1 MNRRDWMKIAGGA
14 AAIAALPLR
23 VEAAHGHHDGAAPD
37 GKATLETEIVR
48 LNLRHT
54 WTTTMSSS
62 EYRDVI
68 YTRYARDGVTGLGEG
83 APIVRYKED
92 AKSADTMLQGVRR
105 YVETADPWTYDKLLA
120 HVFKQVKGEHAG
132 KAALDIALFDWIGKR
147 LNVPVY
153 RLFGL
158 DPADAPITTMSIGVD
173 TPEMTRQK
181 VEEAAD
187 FPVLKIKMGI
197 GKDED
202 TLKAIR
208 AVTKKHLRVD
218 ANEGWTSKEE
228 ALAKIQWL
236 EQDGG
241 VEFVEQP
248 MPGDRTADH
257 AWLRERVKMPII
269 ADEACTDITQIPS
282 LAAAYS
288 GLNVKLDKAG
298 GILEAHR
305 WLTIARAL
313 GMKTM
318 LGCMV
323 SSSISVTAAAHLSP
337 LVDYAD
343 LDGNLLIGND
353 RFRGVTVHNGKLV
366 LPTGPGLGLTKGN

>member
-1 MNRRDWMKIAGGA
+1 MNRRDWMKTAGGA
-14 AAIAALPLR
+14 AAAAAWPLDALR
-23 VEAAHGHHDGAAPD
+23 ATAAPEGG
-37 GKATLETEIVR
+37 GKLDTEIVR
-48 LNLRHT
+48 LALRHT

-62 EYRDVI
+62 DYRDVI
-68 YTRYARDGVTGLGEG
+68 YARYTKDGVTGLGEG

-92 AKSADTMLQGVRR
+92 AKSAEAMLQGIRAL
-105 YVETADPWTYDKLLA
+105 VEKSDPWAYDKLLRQ
-120 HVFKQVKGEHAG
+120 VFQAVKGEHAG

-147 LNVPVY
+147 LNIPVY

-158 DPADAPITTMSIGVD
+158 DPADAPITTMSIGID
-173 TPEMTRQK
+173 TPEVTKQK

-202 TLKAIR
+202 TLRAIR
-208 AVTKKHLRVD
+208 AVTKKRLRVD
-218 ANEGWTSKEE
+218 ANEGWKTKEE
-228 ALAKIQWL
+228 ALEKLQWL

-248 MPGDRTADH
+248 MRGDMTAQH

-269 ADEACTDITQIPS
+269 ADEACTDAATIPA
-282 LAAAYS
+282 LAGAYD

-305 WLTIARAL
+305 WISIARAL

-337 LVDYAD
+337 LADYAD

-353 RFRGVTVHNGKLV
+353 RYRGVTVAKGRLR
-366 LPTGPGLGLTKGN
+366 LPTGPGLGLTQIG

>member
-1 MNRRDWMKIAGGA
+1 MNRRDWMKTAGGA
-14 AAIAALPLR
+14 AAMAAFPLDVLAQPATR
-23 VEAAHGHHDGAAPD
+23 GGGA
-37 GKATLETEIVR
+37 ATLETEIVR

-68 YTRYARDGVTGLGEG
+68 YTRYTKDGVTGFGEG

-92 AKSADTMLQGVRR
+92 AKGADAMLKGIQDLVGK
-105 YVETADPWTYDKLLA
+105 ADPWAYDKLLA
-120 HVFKQVKGEHAG
+120 QVFQRVKGEHAG
-132 KAALDIALFDWIGKR
+132 KAALDIAIFDWIGKR
-147 LNVPVY
+147 LNIPIY

-173 TPEMTRQK
+173 TPELTKQK

-208 AVTKKHLRVD
+208 AVTKKPLRVD
-218 ANEGWTSKEE
+218 ANEGWKTKEE
-228 ALAKIQWL
+228 ALAKLQWL

-248 MPGDRTADH
+248 MRGDLMAEH

-269 ADEACTDITQIPS
+269 ADEACTEITAIPA
-282 LAAAYS
+282 LADAYD
-288 GLNVKLDKAG
+288 GLNIKLDKAG

-305 WLTIARAL
+305 WLSMARAL

-343 LDGNLLIGND
+343 LDGNLLISND
-353 RFRGVTVHNGKLV
+353 RYRGVLV
-366 LPTGPGLGLTKGN
+366 KQGRLILPGGPGLGLTTAQG

>member
-1 MNRRDWMKIAGGA
+1 MNRRDWMRTAGTA
-14 AAIAALPLR
+14 AAAAALPVDVFGR
-23 VEAAHGHHDGAAPD
+23 GGAPD
-37 GKATLETEIVR
+37 GGAKLETEIVR
-48 LNLRHT
+48 LALRHT

-62 EYRDVI
+62 DYRDVI
-68 YTRYARDGVTGLGEG
+68 YTRYTRDGVTGLGEG

-92 AKSADTMLQGVRR
+92 AKSAAAMLRSVRGL
-105 YVETADPWTYDKLLA
+105 VEAADPWAYEKLLGRVSA
-120 HVFKQVKGEHAG
+120 TVKGEHAG
-132 KAALDIALFDWIGKR
+132 KAALDIALFDWLGKR
-147 LNVPVY
+147 MDVPVY

-158 DPADAPITTMSIGVD
+158 DPADAPVTTMSIGVD
-173 TPEMTRQK
+173 TPEMTKQK

-197 GKDED
+197 GKDEA

-208 AVTKKHLRVD
+208 AVTKKPLRVD
-218 ANEGWTSKEE
+218 ANEGWKTREE
-228 ALAKIQWL
+228 ALRKIQWL
-236 EQDGG
+236 EQDGA

-248 MPGDRTADH
+248 MRADMMAEH

-269 ADEACTDITQIPS
+269 ADEACTEIAAIPA
-282 LAAAYS
+282 LADAYD

-298 GILEAHR
+298 GILQARR
-305 WLTIARAL
+305 WITIARAL

-323 SSSISVTAAAHLSP
+323 SSSISVSAAAHLSP

-343 LDGNLLIGND
+343 LDGNLLISND
-353 RFRGVTVHNGKLV
+353 RYRGVTVKNGRLV
-366 LPTGPGLGLTKGN
+366 LPTGGGLGLTKL

>member
-1 MNRRDWMKIAGGA
+1 MNRRDWMKAASGA
-14 AAIAALPLR
+14 AAFAAFPPELL
-23 VEAAHGHHDGAAPD
+23 AAQAAPS
-37 GKATLETEIVR
+37 GRAKLETEVVR
-48 LNLRHT
+48 LTLRHT

-68 YTRYARDGVTGLGEG
+68 YARYTRDGVTGLGEG

-92 AKSADTMLQGVRR
+92 AKGAQAMLQGIQEM
-105 YVETADPWTYDKLLA
+105 VETADPWAYEKLLA
-120 HVFKQVKGEHAG
+120 QVFAKVKGEHAG
-132 KAALDIALFDWIGKR
+132 KSALDIALFDWVGKR
-147 LNVPVY
+147 LNAPVY

-173 TPEMTRQK
+173 TPELTKQK
-181 VEEAAD
+181 VDEAAD

-208 AVTKKHLRVD
+208 AVTQKTLRID
-218 ANEGWTSKEE
+218 ANEGWKTKEE
-228 ALAKIQWL
+228 ALDKIQWL
-236 EQDGG
+236 EQDGH

-248 MPGDRTADH
+248 MRGDLMADH
-257 AWLRERVKMPII
+257 AWLRERARIPII
-269 ADEACTDITQIPS
+269 ADEACTEIATIPA
-282 LAAAYS
+282 LAAAYD
-288 GLNVKLDKAG
+288 GLNIKLDKAG

-305 WLTIARAL
+305 WISMARAL

-323 SSSISVTAAAHLSP
+323 SSSIAVTAAAHLSP

-343 LDGNLLIGND
+343 LDGHLLIGND
-353 RFRGVTVHNGKLV
+353 RYRGVTVAKGKLI
-366 LPTGPGLGLTKGN
+366 LPNGPGLGVTPAS

>member
-14 AAIAALPLR
+14 AAAAAMPLKFEASRLIPAEGKAALQ
-23 VEAAHGHHDGAAPD
+23 
-37 GKATLETEIVR
+37 TEIVR

-68 YTRYARDGVTGLGEG
+68 YTRYTRDGVTGVGEG
-83 APIVRYKED
+83 APIVRYRED
-92 AKSADTMLQGVRR
+92 AKSADAMLQSIRGF
-105 YVETADPWTYDKLLA
+105 VESADPWAYDKLLA
-120 HVFKQVKGEHAG
+120 QVFARVKGEHAG
-132 KAALDIALFDWIGKR
+132 KAALDIALFDWIGKK
-147 LNVPVY
+147 LNVPVH
-153 RLFGL
+153 RLLGL

-173 TPEMTRQK
+173 TPEMTKQK
-181 VEEAAD
+181 VDEATD

-208 AVTKKHLRVD
+208 AVTTKHLRVD

-269 ADEACTDITQIPS
+269 ADEACTDITQIPD
-282 LAAAYS
+282 LAHAYT

-298 GILEAHR
+298 GILEAYR

-343 LDGNLLIGND
+343 LDGNLLISND
-353 RFRGVTVHNGKLV
+353 RYRGVTVNKGKLV
-366 LPTGPGLGLTKGN
+366 LPTGPGLALTNAS